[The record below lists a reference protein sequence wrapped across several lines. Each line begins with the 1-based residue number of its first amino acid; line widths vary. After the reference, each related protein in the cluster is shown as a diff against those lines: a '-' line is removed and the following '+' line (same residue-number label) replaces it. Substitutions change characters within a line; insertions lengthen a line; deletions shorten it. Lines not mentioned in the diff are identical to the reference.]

1 MRPMNAYALLV
12 CVMFVTATACGQ
24 TLIHVSPVGND
35 SQPGTKAAP
44 LATLAGAR
52 DRLRTLDKADPITV
66 VFAEGTYQFAMSVK
80 FAKQDSGAAEA
91 RITYKAADG
100 AKVRFVGGVEVTDWK
115 PVTDEA
121 VLKRLAPEARK
132 HVRVADLKAQ
142 GITDL
147 GKLPVYGFGMKGG
160 LVEAELSFGSSP
172 LTLARWPNEGFARA
186 VKKIDLEHVE
196 LDTDRMARWA
206 GEQDPWI
213 FAYWHHNWAELYEP
227 IVGMDPAKRMIE
239 RSADIEPKY
248 GITAKNVR
256 WYALNLLSEL
266 DTAGEYYIDRTHGR
280 AYLWPPKGAGPA
292 SLSQATGFIDAEE
305 LSHVTFQGITME
317 ACRGTAIQCNGG
329 ADVQVVG
336 CTIRNVGGR
345 AVSMNGGTD
354 HMVYGCDISDCG
366 AGGISVS
373 GGDRPT
379 LTPAGHNIENNHIH
393 HYSRRY
399 RTYKGAIQFRGV
411 GIRIAHNLIHHGPH
425 TAIFGG
431 GNNHIIEFNEVH
443 NVVYESGDAG
453 AYYTGRDW
461 TQRGTHIRYNHWH
474 NIAGAVGHGG
484 MVIYEDDQN
493 CGQLIYGNVFEH
505 APRAV
510 FLGGGRDHRVTDNVF
525 LNCYRSVH
533 MDDRGMNWQSAMT
546 RQPDQTLQTRLRR
559 IPYQNELWRRH
570 YPQLADILNDDVG
583 LPKRNVFKR
592 NISAGGTWDDIKE
605 KVKKHQTVEDNLV
618 FDDDPGWVTLVKDEA
633 GKLVSIRFRDAAAV
647 KAIGFKPIPVERI
660 GLYEDARRASW
671 PVKRQV
677 ERITTQRLRIDN
689 AK

>member
-66 VFAEGTYQFAMSVK
+66 VFAEGTYQFARSVK

-132 HVRVADLKAQ
+132 HIRVADLKAQ
-142 GITDL
+142 GLTDL

-160 LVEAELSFGSSP
+160 PVEAELSFGSSP

-227 IVGMDPAKRMIE
+227 IVGMAPAKRMIE

-280 AYLWPPKGAGPA
+280 AYLWPPKGTGPA
-292 SLSQATGFIDAEE
+292 SLSQATGFIGAEA
-305 LSHVTFQGITME
+305 LAHVTFQGITMQ

-379 LTPAGHNIENNHIH
+379 LTPPATTSRTTISTTTPAATAPTRVRSNSRCRHPHRAQSHSPRPAHGHL
-393 HYSRRY
+393 RR
-399 RTYKGAIQFRGV
+399 
-411 GIRIAHNLIHHGPH
+411 
-425 TAIFGG
+425 GG
-431 GNNHIIEFNEVH
+431 TTTSSSSTKCTTWSTRAATPGL
-443 NVVYESGDAG
+443 
-453 AYYTGRDW
+453 TTPGRDW

-533 MDDRGMNWQSAMT
+533 LDDRGMNWQSAMT

-559 IPYQNELWRRH
+559 MPYQNELWRRH

-605 KVKKHQTVEDNLV
+605 KVKKHQTIEDNLV